1 VPAPSWRARV
11 LVAAV
16 AIGSLILAPSA
27 LASDPSP
34 TTVAEATRQFDAL
47 YADAERARARLQA
60 TSAEAASLAARLEV
74 AQASAQRQE
83 NRVITMTAELGGFAA
98 AMYRAPISDPTI
110 ELLVS
115 DDPARVLAQTTRL
128 DVVADQRV
136 DALAVV
142 AAARAELQQT
152 SDDIAEQQARLDALQ
167 QQMRAEQRELD
178 RAAQRA
184 KAVVD
189 ELAEQE
195 RQRLAEL
202 QQRIRAEADARSSR
216 GADRTSPATTVS
228 GGAPP
233 GGGGCVVSDPT
244 GTGGCVTPATAWVV
258 QQMRATFGALPMACW
273 RGGGGDH
280 AQGRAC
286 DMMMAPGGTYANA
299 EQKDR
304 GWRLAEWLRANAS
317 RLQVDYVIWQ
327 GRIWSVQRAGEGW
340 RPYNGYGATGGH
352 YDHVHVSVRA

>member
-1 VPAPSWRARV
+1 
-11 LVAAV
+11 
-16 AIGSLILAPSA
+16 
-27 LASDPSP
+27 
-34 TTVAEATRQFDAL
+34 
-47 YADAERARARLQA
+47 
-60 TSAEAASLAARLEV
+60 
-74 AQASAQRQE
+74 
-83 NRVITMTAELGGFAA
+83 
-98 AMYRAPISDPTI
+98 
-110 ELLVS
+110 
-115 DDPARVLAQTTRL
+115 
-128 DVVADQRV
+128 
-136 DALAVV
+136 
-142 AAARAELQQT
+142 
-152 SDDIAEQQARLDALQ
+152 
-167 QQMRAEQRELD
+167 MRAEQRELD

-216 GADRTSPATTVS
+216 GADRTSPATNVS

-244 GTGGCVTPATAWVV
+244 GPGGCVTPATAWVV